1 MGLKLIGITGKAR
14 AGKDTFARIL
24 VEDHGFKRMA
34 FADPVKVASAIIFG
48 WPIEQVFDDSFK
60 TFRSDYWGLTV
71 REAFQRVGTEA
82 IRGEFGDDHWI
93 KRWLLDYSRVKDIMS
108 VVVSDVRSEA
118 EAEAIRSL
126 GGMIVHLHRDKA
138 GLQGSEGQHS
148 SEAGIAFGE
157 RDINIDNNGAL
168 HQLENQVHILIQ
180 FIEKHA
186 AETGLRNEMAPAK

>member
-1 MGLKLIGITGKAR
+1 MGLKLIGVTGKAR
-14 AGKDTFARIL
+14 SGKDTFARIL

-48 WPIEQVFDDSFK
+48 WPVEQVFDDSFK

-82 IRGEFGDDHWI
+82 IRGEFGEDHWI
-93 KRWLLDYSRVKDIMS
+93 KRWLLDYSKVKDVMS
-108 VVVSDVRSEA
+108 VVVADVRSEA

-148 SEAGIAFGE
+148 SEAGITFGE